1 MRPDGR
7 QPNQMRPVT
16 ITRDFLR
23 HAEGSVLIEV
33 GDTKVVCTASVED
46 RVPPFLRDTGQ
57 GWVTAEYGMLP
68 RSTKTRTSRETST
81 GRPSGRTFEIQ
92 RLVGRSLRGVTNL
105 AALGPRTIWIDCDVI
120 QADGGTRTAA
130 ITGAYV
136 ALADALHYL
145 RKNGQIASLP
155 LKDFVAATSVGVVEG
170 QVVLDLCYAEDSMA
184 DVDMNVIMTGGG
196 KFIEVQGT
204 AEDAPFDRGQLD
216 AMLAHGLHGDP
227 GSHRHAAASAGRAS
241 GGGHQV
247 SPGTSAIV
255 VPEARHLFSKQG
267 TGDDT
272 EQPGSAADECHE
284 AAQQH
289 DQCRTMTQ

>member
-7 QPNQMRPVT
+7 QPNQMRPVK

-33 GDTKVVCTASVED
+33 GETKVICTASVED

-68 RSTKTRTSRETST
+68 RSTKTRTSREAST

-105 AALGPRTIWIDCDVI
+105 AALGPRTIWLDCDVI

-130 ITGAYV
+130 ITGAYI
-136 ALADALHYL
+136 ALADALQYL
-145 RKNGQIASLP
+145 RANGQISSLP

-170 QVVLDLCYAEDSMA
+170 QPVLDLCYAEDSIA

-196 KFIEVQGT
+196 KFVEVQGT
-204 AEDAPFDRGQLD
+204 AEETPFDRPQLD
-216 AMLAHGLHGDP
+216 AMLALASAGIQELIALQ
-227 GSHRHAAASAGRAS
+227 RRLLAERAASAR
-241 GGGHQV
+241 
-247 SPGTSAIV
+247 
-255 VPEARHLFSKQG
+255 
-267 TGDDT
+267 
-272 EQPGSAADECHE
+272 
-284 AAQQH
+284 
-289 DQCRTMTQ
+289 